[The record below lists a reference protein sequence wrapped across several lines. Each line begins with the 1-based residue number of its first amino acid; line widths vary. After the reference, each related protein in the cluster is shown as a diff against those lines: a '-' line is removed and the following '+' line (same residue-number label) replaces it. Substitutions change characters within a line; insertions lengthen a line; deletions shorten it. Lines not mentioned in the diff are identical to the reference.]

1 MKNINTTQN
10 VLQTKLTLVE
20 EQYKFMAMSVQQ
32 SSEGMAYADLDG
44 NLIFVNKAWCKMH
57 GYKSDKELLG
67 RNLEIFHNKKQILN
81 EVIPFNA
88 IVINSGTNSG
98 EVGHITKNGKVF
110 PTLMT
115 TNILKDA
122 SGNPF
127 ALAGIAKDITERK
140 QAENLENLLFKI
152 TAEASISEDLDELY
166 KWIHWHLRDVLDTT
180 NLFFG
185 IINEDETIMSFP
197 YYVDENDIPP
207 DPVMLPQKLI
217 SEYAIKSR
225 KPLFLKE
232 QNIIELA
239 NKELIDLDVVGTIPK
254 IWMGAPLL
262 NKERVLGIIVLQSYH
277 DSNLY
282 SKSDLDI
289 LNFISKQITVTIS
302 RMQIKAAIN
311 ESERKFRILS
321 NQLKDSNSL
330 KELLFDI
337 IAHDLKNPASV
348 LKGFADIAMEN
359 DPDNNICKEIQL
371 GTERLLKVIDNTTVL
386 SKVATG
392 DEIYKEA
399 IDITEMINTISKEFA
414 AQLQFANMNLDMK
427 IKEQIIVNANP
438 IIAEVFRNYIGN
450 AIKYASSGEKIIIE
464 AAEKENIL
472 TINFID
478 QGDTISDKDK
488 KYIFKRKVQL
498 GNTSGSGLGLAI
510 VNRIAVAHKAKV
522 GVRPNKSTGNIF
534 YIKIP
539 VS

>member
-20 EQYKFMAMSVQQ
+20 EQYKFLAMSVQQ

-262 NKERVLGIIVLQSYH
+262 NKERALGIIVLQSYH

-321 NQLKDSNSL
+321 NQLKDSNNL

-348 LKGFADIAMEN
+348 LKGFADIALEN

>member
-81 EVIPFNA
+81 EVIHFNA

>member
-88 IVINSGTNSG
+88 IVINNGTNSG

-166 KWIHWHLRDVLDTT
+166 KWIHWHLKDVLDTT

-185 IINEDETIMSFP
+185 IINKDETLMSFP
-197 YYVDENDIPP
+197 YYVDEYDLPP
-207 DPVMLPQKLI
+207 DPIKLPQNLI
-217 SEYAIKSR
+217 SEYVIKLR

-232 QNIIELA
+232 QDIFDLA
-239 NKELIDLDVVGTIPK
+239 DKDLIDLDVSGTIPK

-262 NKERVLGIIVLQSYH
+262 NKERAIGIIVLQSYH

-282 SKSDLDI
+282 SESDLEV
-289 LNFISKQITVTIS
+289 LSFISEQITATIS
-302 RMQIKAAIN
+302 RMQIKETIK

-321 NQLKDSNSL
+321 SQLEYSNSL

-337 IAHDLKNPASV
+337 IAHDLKNPV
-348 LKGFADIAMEN
+348 GVIKGFADIGIEN
-359 DPDNNICKEIQL
+359 DPDNEICKEIQI
-371 GTERLLKVIDNTTVL
+371 GTENLLKVINNASVI
-386 SKVATG
+386 SKVSVG
-392 DEIYKEA
+392 DEIAKEA
-399 IDITEMINTISKEFA
+399 IDITEMLKAIVKEFA
-414 AQLQFANMNLDMK
+414 AQLEFVNMKLDFK

-438 IIAEVFRNYIGN
+438 IISEVFRNYISN

-464 AAEKENIL
+464 VEKEESIL
-472 TINFID
+472 TVNFID
-478 QGDTISDKDK
+478 QGKTISDKDQK
-488 KYIFKRKVQL
+488 NIFKRRVQL
-498 GNTSGSGLGLAI
+498 GNASGSGLGLAI
-510 VNRIAVAHKAKV
+510 VSRIAVVHKADV
-522 GVRPNKSTGNIF
+522 GVRPNKPTGNIF
-534 YIKIP
+534 YIKLP